1 MTWPLGSEVLQK
13 CMQLGACGVWGM
25 AWSTSDLK
33 NIRALDVTLLEA
45 PAHALGLAD
54 PTLTP
59 LRPPTSARP
68 LGKGGAAGPQAL
80 TVRHG
85 ARRPR

>member
-1 MTWPLGSEVLQK
+1 MPASL
-13 CMQLGACGVWGM
+13 
-25 AWSTSDLK
+25 
-33 NIRALDVTLLEA
+33 A
-45 PAHALGLAD
+45 PAHELGLAD